1 MQCAIS
7 PDIKK
12 GDEVQV
18 FHAGIHGYV
27 DDECAMYCGREIGNP
42 KGYVCD
48 KWEAKEPKSTPL
60 NPSNSRGLDVIGE
73 IVTRTLFPSNVR
85 QLIEEAAE
93 LIVACNKYIR
103 ATGNGQPTPVSE
115 DEALAMIAEELAD
128 VHIVGE
134 VLMRE
139 NSGMEMFYH
148 DAVNRKPLRWKRRLD
163 GEEQDYTEPGD

>member
-1 MQCAIS
+1 
-7 PDIKK
+7 
-12 GDEVQV
+12 
-18 FHAGIHGYV
+18 
-27 DDECAMYCGREIGNP
+27 MYCGREIGNP

-48 KWEAKEPKSTPL
+48 KWELKASVSTPL
-60 NPSNSRGLDVIGE
+60 NPSNSSGLDVIGE

-93 LIVACNKYIR
+93 LIVACDKYIR

-148 DAVNRKPLRWKRRLD
+148 DTVNRKTLRWKRRLD
-163 GEEQDYTEPGD
+163 GEEQDHTEPGD